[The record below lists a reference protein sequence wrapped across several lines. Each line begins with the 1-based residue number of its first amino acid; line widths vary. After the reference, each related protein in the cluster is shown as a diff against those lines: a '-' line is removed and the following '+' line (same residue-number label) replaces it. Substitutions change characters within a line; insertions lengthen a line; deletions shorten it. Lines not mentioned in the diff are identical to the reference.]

1 VRFSVHA
8 AIAVLAG
15 CFGRPTYECSE
26 AAQCVVGGVMGVCE
40 PDGLCSYFDDGCP
53 SGRRYGP
60 YAGDEAE
67 ACVPEGAASTDDPS
81 TGVATTS
88 TSTPT
93 SSEPSTSTS
102 DEPSTGCVSEC
113 PDAGQE
119 LWSTVASELGS
130 GRAHGIA
137 VNGSGVA
144 IAGEVTIEDRIAFVV
159 VRFDAD
165 GEMTS
170 SFEWPTSVGGP
181 DRGLAIA
188 ALSGG
193 ALVVAGAET
202 TVAGDER
209 GVLFRLE
216 DATVAWSRPVDT
228 TDADVLAGVAVDA
241 SDRIVAVG
249 KSGSRAI
256 AIARDADGSEV
267 YSRTFAPP
275 AGGAAATL
283 HAVAVTGGGSALLGG
298 AVEMSAT
305 VSEAWVLRL
314 GADGGEVLER
324 QVDNPTGTADI
335 AHAVATVADGG
346 SLAGGVVGGNAWL
359 GRFDPMGGSAFMQ
372 AVPPDGGSL
381 RAIAIA
387 GDGTIIAVG
396 HEEAAGERDAWL
408 AAYDLDGGEQ
418 WRTPAG
424 APGDDEALALALA
437 DGIAYVAGYRMDAIW
452 VAAYAL

>member
-1 VRFSVHA
+1 MHA

-15 CFGRPTYECSE
+15 FSVACFGRPTYECSDE
-26 AAQCVVGGVMGVCE
+26 AQCVVGGVMGVCE
-40 PDGLCSYFDDGCP
+40 PDGLCSYADDGCP
-53 SGRRYGP
+53 SGQRYGP
-60 YAGDEAE
+60 YAGDKAE

-81 TGVATTS
+81 TGAVTTS

-102 DEPSTGCVSEC
+102 DDPSTGCVTEC
-113 PDAGQE
+113 PDGAQE
-119 LWSTVASELGS
+119 LWSTVASDLGS

-137 VNGSGVA
+137 VSGSSVA

-165 GEMTS
+165 GELTTT
-170 SFEWPTSVGGP
+170 FEWPTSVGGP

-202 TVAGDER
+202 TMTGDER

-216 DATVAWSRPVDT
+216 DATVAWSRPFDT
-228 TDADVLAGVAVDA
+228 TDADVLEGVAVDA

-249 KSGSRAI
+249 RSGGLAL
-256 AIARDADGSEV
+256 AIARDAEGGEV
-267 YSRTFAPP
+267 YSRTFAAPGDGS
-275 AGGAAATL
+275 ASSL
-283 HAVAVTGGGSALLGG
+283 HAVAATAGGGALIGG
-298 AVEMSAT
+298 AVELSAT
-305 VSEAWVLRL
+305 ASELWMRRL
-314 GADGGEVLER
+314 GADGGVVLDR
-324 QVDNPTGTADI
+324 QPDNRTGTADI
-335 AHAVATVADGG
+335 AHAVANPADGG
-346 SLAGGVVGGNAWL
+346 SLVGGVRGGNAWL
-359 GRFDPMGGSAFMQ
+359 ARYDPAGSDVFAGS
-372 AVPPDGGSL
+372 VLDGGSV

-396 HEEAAGERDAWL
+396 HEDAAGERDAWL

-418 WRTPAG
+418 WRIPAG